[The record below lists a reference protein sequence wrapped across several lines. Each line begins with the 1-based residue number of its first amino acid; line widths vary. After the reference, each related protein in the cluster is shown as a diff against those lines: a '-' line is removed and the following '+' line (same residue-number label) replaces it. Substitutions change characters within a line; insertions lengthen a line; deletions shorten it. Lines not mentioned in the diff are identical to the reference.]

1 MQKRAKTVVSI
12 NLRLPADLHRKLV
25 EEAASRSPVSSL
37 NSEILS
43 RLFESF
49 ARPGLTQLE
58 KKLDEMEANTK
69 AQVEA
74 LQTRAEKATQHMQKT
89 LLQVQELKRRVE
101 GELK

>member
-69 AQVEA
+69 AQAEA
-74 LQTRAEKATQHMQKT
+74 LQTCAEKATQHMQKT

>member
-1 MQKRAKTVVSI
+1 VKKRDKAVVSI

-25 EEAASRSPVSSL
+25 EEAASRSPVTSL

-58 KKLDEMEANTK
+58 KKLDEMAADTN
-69 AQVEA
+69 ARVEA
-74 LQTRAEKATQHMQKT
+74 LQTRAEKATQQMQKA
-89 LLQVQELKRRVE
+89 LLQVRELERRVE
-101 GELK
+101 GKLK